1 MNNIHLITAITTR
14 IVTCIIKFQNHP
26 MEEYFNSVVALGK
39 SLWVQQEAPILI
51 THETHSRKIYNPK
64 YKYRCWLYL
73 CNLQAM
79 HW

>member
-39 SLWVQQEAPILI
+39 SL
-51 THETHSRKIYNPK
+51 
-64 YKYRCWLYL
+64 
-73 CNLQAM
+73 
-79 HW
+79 